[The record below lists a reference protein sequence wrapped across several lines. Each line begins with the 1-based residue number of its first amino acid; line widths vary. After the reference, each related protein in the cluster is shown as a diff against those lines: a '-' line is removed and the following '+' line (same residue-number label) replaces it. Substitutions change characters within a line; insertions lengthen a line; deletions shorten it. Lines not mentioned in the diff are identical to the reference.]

1 MKFEELQLH
10 PRLLEGLQAIGFE
23 NATPIQEQA
32 IPLVMAGHDLV
43 ACAQTGT
50 GKTAAFLLPI
60 LHRLLIKADENPD
73 FVSNKVN
80 TLVIVPTRELAIQ
93 IDQMLEG
100 LAYFAPVSTI
110 AMYGGSD
117 SASFSQQKQ
126 ALIEGV
132 EIVVATPGKLISH
145 LNMRYA
151 DFGQLEHLVLDEA
164 DKMLDMGFYED
175 IVRIIGHLPKA
186 RQTLLFSATMPPK
199 IRKLA
204 EEILIEPKEVSIAIA
219 KPAESIT
226 QASYWV
232 YDGQK
237 LPLIHHILR
246 VHQHFKSVIVFSS
259 RKENV
264 RQLERELKDLGHAV
278 RGIQSDLEQ
287 EERENIIRDFKNRQF
302 RVLIGTDIIARG
314 IDIQGIDL
322 VINFEVPHSTDD
334 YVHRVGRT
342 ARADSDGYA
351 FTFVG
356 EREQQSF
363 YAIERALGIEVTRF
377 DLPPYLG
384 EPPAIQEPRARGGG
398 GERRNF
404 KGGGKRKSSSQR
416 GPRNA
421 KK

>member
-60 LHRLLIKADENPD
+60 LHRLLVKADENPD
-73 FVSNKVN
+73 FISNKVN

-175 IVRIIGHLPKA
+175 IVRIIGHLPKE

-204 EEILIEPKEVSIAIA
+204 EEILMEPMEVSIAIA

-232 YDGQK
+232 YEQQK
-237 LPLIHHILR
+237 IPLLHHILNA
-246 VHQHFKSVIVFSS
+246 HQHFKAVIVFSK
-259 RKENV
+259 RKEQVKALASTLGN
-264 RQLERELKDLGHAV
+264 LGHSV
-278 RGIQSDLEQ
+278 RGIQSDLDQ
-287 EERENIIRDFKNRQF
+287 SEREDIIREFKNKQF
-302 RVLIGTDIIARG
+302 RVLVGTDIIARG
-314 IDIQGIDL
+314 LDVQGIDL
-322 VINFEVPHSTDD
+322 VINYEVPTNIDD

-342 ARADSDGYA
+342 ARAESEGYA

-356 EREQQSF
+356 EREQQDFMPLRLSWKKKLP
-363 YAIERALGIEVTRF
+363 ALICPNTVGEA
-377 DLPPYLG
+377 PP
-384 EPPAIQEPRARGGG
+384 IQAPGAR
-398 GERRNF
+398 RRVGY
-404 KGGGKRKSSSQR
+404 KGQLRKNVQAQWEKNSKY
-416 GPRNA
+416 P